1 MEYIIEVNVSGK
13 WYLLCPLT
21 TKDEAQAQAQYNAIN
36 NGTMLSWARKDYP
49 TNEFRLSTIPHS
61 EAWWTDD
68 NWLG

>member
-21 TKDEAQAQAQYNAIN
+21 TKDAAQAQAQYNAIN

-49 TNEFRLSTIPHS
+49 TNEFRLTSIPH
-61 EAWWTDD
+61 EDAWWTDD

>member
-21 TKDEAQAQAQYNAIN
+21 ANDETQAQAQFDAIN
-36 NGTMLSWARKDYP
+36 NGKMLNWARKQYP
-49 TNEFRLSTIPHS
+49 NNEFRLSTIPH
-61 EAWWTDD
+61 EDAWWTDD